1 MKKILIIFFFGLAA
15 IGCSKDDE
23 TASPVVT
30 DTNNLKVINYPS
42 NSEIKDGDVLAFNH
56 IGPIQGNLDANA
68 LKFYFKNISSSDMK
82 VKMRLI
88 SKTGVPDTNGV
99 SFCYGPNINDGV
111 CLSPGFLVIGNVYPR
126 NNEAQI
132 IVPANGIAGSGGANK
147 IINTSAP
154 VAPATAV
161 EYIFEAFQQDAN
173 GSEVGNKVRF
183 TYRYQQ

>member
-1 MKKILIIFFFGLAA
+1 MRKILILLLIGFAA

-30 DTNNLKVINYPS
+30 DTKTLKVFNYLS
-42 NSEIKDGDVLAFNH
+42 NSEILDGSTILFSGSTGLVSPTNE
-56 IGPIQGNLDANA
+56 

-88 SKTGVPDTNGV
+88 SQTGVPDTNGV
-99 SFCYGPNINDGV
+99 SFCYGPNTNDGV

-147 IINTSAP
+147 IINTSVP

-173 GSEVGNKVRF
+173 GNEVGNKVRF
-183 TYRYQQ
+183 TYRYQR